1 MRRADEIGGLLLLVF
16 GIWYS
21 AVALQYYPYWA
32 PTGPGSGFLPF
43 WLGVAMVGLAGI
55 LLLQARRA
63 VGPGRGWL
71 PERTARRRLL
81 LVFGATAL
89 FVALMKVVGMLL
101 GTVLFLIAVLRGIE
115 RYRWPTAIS
124 IAVAVAGFN
133 YLVFTYW
140 LRVQFPISPLG
151 F

>member
-1 MRRADEIGGLLLLVF
+1 VRRADHVGGLLLLVF

-43 WLGVAMVGLAGI
+43 WLGVAMAALAVL

-63 VGPGRGWL
+63 AAAGAGWL
-71 PERTARRRLL
+71 PEAPARRRLL
-81 LVFGATAL
+81 LVLGATVL
-89 FVALMKVVGMLL
+89 FVALLKLVGMLL
-101 GTVLFLIAVLRGIE
+101 GTVLFLVAVLRGIE
-115 RYRWPTAIS
+115 GYRWPAALAIAS
-124 IAVAVAGFN
+124 AVAAFN

-140 LRVQFPISPLG
+140 LRVQFPVGVLG

>member
-1 MRRADEIGGLLLLVF
+1 VRRADEIGGLLLLVF

-43 WLGVAMVGLAGI
+43 WLGVAMVGLAAI

-63 VGPGRGWL
+63 VGRGWL
-71 PERTARRRLL
+71 PERAARRRLL

-115 RYRWPTAIS
+115 RYRWPTAIA

>member
-1 MRRADEIGGLLLLVF
+1 VKRADLVGGLVLLVF

-43 WLGVAMVGLAGI
+43 WLGAAMAVLAVL
-55 LLLQARRA
+55 LLLQVQRA
-63 VGPGRGWL
+63 GGPGASWQ
-71 PERTARRRLL
+71 PAPAARRRLL
-81 LVFGATAL
+81 LVFGATVL

-115 RYRWPTAIS
+115 RYRWPTAVA
-124 IAVAVAGFN
+124 IAVAVAAFN

-140 LRVQFPISPLG
+140 LRVQFPVGPLG

>member
-1 MRRADEIGGLLLLVF
+1 MRRADQVGGLLLLVF

-21 AVALQYYPYWA
+21 AVALQHYPYWA

-43 WLGVAMVGLAGI
+43 WLGAAMVGLAG
-55 LLLQARRA
+55 LLLFQARGA
-63 VGPGRGWL
+63 GAPGAAWL
-71 PERTARRRLL
+71 PEPAARRRLL
-81 LVFGATAL
+81 LMLGVTVL

-115 RYRWPTAIS
+115 GYRWPVAVA
-124 IAVAVAGFN
+124 IAVAVAAFN

-140 LRVQFPISPLG
+140 LRVQFPVGPFG